1 VRFQSFRKLNARNM
15 LREIILR
22 WRENVANPDPLAN
35 AAGTIAMVVAVNQP
49 FYPLYLHAIVGSA
62 AWPAWLTLLSTP
74 FFAAIPA
81 VMRRHSLTGR
91 AMLPVVGVLNTMLCA
106 KLFGLASAVELFFLP
121 CILLAAMLFRPD
133 ERAIMVPILLT
144 PVLAYLALDSNLG
157 PPLQVFSPEEYR
169 SIVAVH
175 AVSVAG
181 LTAFIGLLFATN
193 MFARK
198 V

>member
-181 LTAFIGLLFATN
+181 LTALIGLLFATN
-193 MFARK
+193 MSARK